1 MKKRVACSAIVG
13 IAIVAAVLVGYYEGE
28 KEQAVIVMGKQ
39 QDLTDIDKEQQSETQ
54 QSERKQSDTQ
64 EDVTDA
70 IQIDDL
76 DDAYTVILNNCTRD
90 FIGGHMVDESFLHWI
105 YAEYGETTITSLAQD
120 LSNGNQDVNLWYQLT
135 GKSIH
140 VLWLMYCQTTG
151 LQQYNLDNVYWKDCT
166 SANQVVL
173 DFTGDINFAE
183 DWCTTEYMDAQP
195 NGIYDC
201 FSPDLLSEM
210 QSADIMMVNNEFTYS
225 TRGTALVGKDY
236 TFRAN
241 PDRVKLLEAFGTDIA
256 NLANN
261 HVYDYGEVGLLDTL
275 DTLKQEGIPYVGAGA
290 DLDEADHPVYFV
302 VNGRKIAIVSA
313 TQIERSLN
321 FTKEATDSSPGVLK
335 TLDPEKFV
343 AEIKAA
349 KADSDAVIVFVHW
362 GTEGNNHYGAD
373 QTSLARAF
381 VKAGADAIIGG
392 HTHCLQGMSYIDGV
406 PVIYS
411 LGNFWFSQATLDT
424 GLAQVILNQD
434 GSVGFRFLPCI
445 QKDMVTS
452 LVTDQTEKERIFHYM
467 EGISDKV
474 SIDEYG
480 YVSNLAK

>member
-1 MKKRVACSAIVG
+1 
-13 IAIVAAVLVGYYEGE
+13 
-28 KEQAVIVMGKQ
+28 
-39 QDLTDIDKEQQSETQ
+39 
-54 QSERKQSDTQ
+54 
-64 EDVTDA
+64 
-70 IQIDDL
+70 
-76 DDAYTVILNNCTRD
+76 
-90 FIGGHMVDESFLHWI
+90 
-105 YAEYGETTITSLAQD
+105 
-120 LSNGNQDVNLWYQLT
+120 
-135 GKSIH
+135 
-140 VLWLMYCQTTG
+140 MYCQTTG
-151 LQQYNLDNVYWKDCT
+151 LQQYTLENVYWKDCA

-173 DFTGDINFAE
+173 DFTGDINFAQ

-290 DLDEADHPVYFV
+290 NLDEADHPVYFV

-335 TLDPEKFV
+335 TLDPEKVV
-343 AEIKAA
+343 AEIKEA

-373 QTSLARAF
+373 QESLARAF
-381 VKAGADAIIGG
+381 VQAGADAIIGG
-392 HTHCLQGMSYIDGV
+392 HTHCLQGISYIDGV

-411 LGNFWFSQATLDT
+411 LGNYWFSQATLDT
-424 GLAQVILNQD
+424 GLAQVILSQD
-434 GSVGFRFLPCI
+434 GNVGFRFLPCI

-452 LVTDQTEKERIFHYM
+452 LVTDQTEKEKIFHYM

-474 SIDEYG
+474 SIDEDG